1 MLHQCWNCEEC
12 FALEQ
17 LRNPIPDLFER
28 IDPGGRMPSGE
39 CPECGMLC
47 YPVEGEGLI
56 AVDSW
61 DDPVWNEIRVSVAGP
76 I

>member
-1 MLHQCWNCEEC
+1 MLHQCWNCHEC
-12 FALEQ
+12 FAEEQ
-17 LRNPIPDLFER
+17 LRYPPNLFELME
-28 IDPGGRMPSGE
+28 PGDNLPSGA
-39 CPECGMLC
+39 CPDCGMLC

-61 DDPVWNEIRVSVAGP
+61 DDPVWNEIRVTVAGP